1 MKPKESDR
9 CPFSVCRWGQSCALV
24 GDQVFMFG
32 GYGAGGE
39 FCKDLYVLNTGKSQA
54 EAFSS

>member
-1 MKPKESDR
+1 MKSKESDR